1 MGVTTEYSPSSTF
14 AELLGIM
21 MTIIL
26 VPKNKKIVIKTDS
39 RASISI
45 MKNLLENKNNKSTNN
60 SSLKYLLEW
69 FRYWLKNNNK
79 EIEFKWVKGHNN
91 DKENNYIDQLA
102 NRSHNESEFEWS
114 LKLGPPPHQNY

>member
-69 FRYWLKNNNK
+69 FRYWLKNNNR

-102 NRSHNESEFEWS
+102 N
-114 LKLGPPPHQNY
+114 